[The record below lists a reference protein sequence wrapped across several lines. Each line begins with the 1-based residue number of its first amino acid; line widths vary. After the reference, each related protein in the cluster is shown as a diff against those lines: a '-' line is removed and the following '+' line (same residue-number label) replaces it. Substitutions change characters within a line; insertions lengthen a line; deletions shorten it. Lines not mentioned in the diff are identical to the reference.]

1 MGSSPLTSIKNR
13 FLFAISWL
21 IWSLMYFKMLH
32 VDWEINWVF
41 ALTDT
46 LITNGLL
53 ITTCLLI
60 MTNLRFYNPR
70 KGKFVHLLV
79 LCLAV
84 SGLWT
89 GLVKL
94 SLSLILTGDAAYDS
108 FLEHSM
114 PLRFDMAVLIT
125 GCCSLISTVWFSQ
138 EEQKENEQRKIDAEK
153 LAREAELYKLRQQL
167 QPHFLFNS
175 LNSISAL
182 AATQPQQARKM
193 IQQLSDF
200 LRGTLKKEDLQQIPL
215 REELQYLN
223 LYLEIEKVRFGH
235 RLSTVVESDE
245 IADSKVLPAM
255 LLQPLVENAIKF
267 GLYDTTEAITIRIE
281 AKTENNYLK
290 VIVENPFDEE
300 TSKPGQGTG
309 FGLSS
314 VRRRLYLLYAR
325 NDLLET
331 SAKNNIFT
339 TTLKIPQP

>member
-1 MGSSPLTSIKNR
+1 
-13 FLFAISWL
+13 
-21 IWSLMYFKMLH
+21 MYFKMLH

-46 LITNGLL
+46 LLTNGLL

-94 SLSLILTGDAAYDS
+94 GLTLLLTGEASYDS
-108 FLEHSM
+108 FLERSM
-114 PLRFDMAVLIT
+114 PLRFDMALLIT

-215 REELQYLN
+215 KEELQYLN

-245 IADSKVLPAM
+245 SADDKVLPAM

-267 GLYDTTEAITIRIE
+267 GLYDTTEAITIRIL

-331 SAKNNIFT
+331 TAKNNLFT